1 MEIACIIIAWLLVA
15 LGFLGC
21 FVNKIPGPLLSFLG
35 LVIFA
40 IGCGI
45 KADWWVFVL
54 VGLLV
59 IVSMV
64 VNKKYAPKLG
74 ALVAPF
80 GKGGSWGT
88 TLGSLIGLCLIAA
101 LANGGTT
108 MAIISIVCAFGVLPY
123 FFAFLFELIAKKS
136 AATAAQAATG
146 AYVTFLVTTML
157 KLAVC
162 AYSIYALIAY
172 A

>member
-1 MEIACIIIAWLLVA
+1 MEIACIIIAWLLVS

-35 LVIFA
+35 LVVFS

-54 VGLLV
+54 VGILV

-64 VNKKYAPKLG
+64 VSKKYAPKIG
-74 ALVAPF
+74 SLVAPF

-88 TLGSLIGLCLIAA
+88 TIGSLIGLCVIAA
-101 LANGGTT
+101 TIGEDAT
-108 MAIISIVCAFGVLPY
+108 MAIIGFVVAFVVLPY

-136 AATAAQAATG
+136 AATAVQAATG